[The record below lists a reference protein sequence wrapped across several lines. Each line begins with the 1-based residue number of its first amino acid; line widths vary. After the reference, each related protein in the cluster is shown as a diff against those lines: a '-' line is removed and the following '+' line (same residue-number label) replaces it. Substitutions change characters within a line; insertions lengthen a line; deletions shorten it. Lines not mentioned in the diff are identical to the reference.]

1 MEKILLKKEDFNI
14 DPNAET
20 VNADTESLFNKVYY
34 AWYTAN
40 QNLLEGMDGLDL
52 YTTSMVTN
60 GKDLALLN
68 G

>member
-1 MEKILLKKEDFNI
+1 MQV
-14 DPNAET
+14 ET
-20 VNADTESLFNKVYY
+20 E

-40 QNLLEGMDGLDL
+40 QNLFEGMDGLVP
-52 YTTSMVTN
+52 YTPSMVTN